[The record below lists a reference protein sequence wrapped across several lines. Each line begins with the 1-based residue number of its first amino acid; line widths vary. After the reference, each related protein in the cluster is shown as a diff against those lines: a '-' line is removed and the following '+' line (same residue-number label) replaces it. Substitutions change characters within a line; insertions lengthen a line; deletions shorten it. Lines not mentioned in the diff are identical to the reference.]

1 MSRVRRRIFLFFVL
15 FPGNLHSRESNCHHR
30 PNGGNWKRWF
40 LSFLLFFPDLPFSGA
55 KILFADRC
63 FQFSHFLSLS
73 SHSPFRCI
81 KKLTFERMILN
92 HFSYFSATTTQS
104 NNFPFGRPNTTDAA
118 DLIWSPIFHWNRN
131 LLAISFTLYQP
142 KRSASHH
149 LRVCER
155 GRRSWLNFPAQLTVK
170 QCRVVLFSI
179 SFCSPF

>member
-1 MSRVRRRIFLFFVL
+1 MEEIEKGGFCHSSSSFLICHSRVQKYYLQTDVSNFLTF
-15 FPGNLHSRESNCHHR
+15 
-30 PNGGNWKRWF
+30 
-40 LSFLLFFPDLPFSGA
+40 
-55 KILFADRC
+55 
-63 FQFSHFLSLS
+63 SLS

-81 KKLTFERMILN
+81 KKLTFERIILN